1 MGIREEQQRRMSQ
14 KKQRREDAG
23 SFTDKGR
30 RPREREHESGL
41 GRVTVWPA
49 AGPQD
54 ALCLLRGGG
63 WD

>member
-1 MGIREEQQRRMSQ
+1 MSQ
-14 KKQRREDAG
+14 KKQGHEDAG
-23 SFTDKGR
+23 SSTDKGR
-30 RPREREHESGL
+30 RPRERERGSGL

-54 ALCLLRGGG
+54 ALCLLWGGG

>member
-1 MGIREEQQRRMSQ
+1 MSQ
-14 KKQRREDAG
+14 KKQGREDAG

-30 RPREREHESGL
+30 RPRERERGSGL

-54 ALCLLRGGG
+54 ALCLLWGGG